1 MYKIYMDDTLLPVTP
16 GELEVKIANQNKTVT
31 LINEGEVNIL
41 KRPGLSKITFD
52 ALLPNVK
59 YPFAVYENGFQPA
72 GHYLDK
78 LELLK
83 TSLKPFSF
91 KVIRTD
97 HNYSVAA
104 RDQEL
109 TVSLEEYEIKE
120 DAENH
125 GFDMYVSITLLQYKG
140 YVTKVVTPINSAG
153 SEKKATITENRD
165 TSSKPEPGDYTV
177 KSGDSLWAIA
187 KKYLG
192 SGSRFTEVYEL
203 NKGVIEAEA
212 KKHGRAS
219 SSNGH
224 WIYPGTVLKIP
235 K

>member
-16 GELEVKIANQNKTVT
+16 GELEVKIANQNKTIT

-120 DAENH
+120 DADKH
-125 GFDMYVSITLLQYKG
+125 GFDMYVGITLLQYKG

-153 SEKKATITENRD
+153 SEKKATVTENRD

-224 WIYPGTVLKIP
+224 WIYPGTVLKITE
-235 K
+235 